1 MSDQSA
7 QNPLRVCLS
16 ALRVRRSSPTRIAE
30 RYGCAERRKPETNV
44 SNTISIST
52 MTEYQRKLINAIAA
66 SYALIVHSD
75 GEPARIERQQL
86 FTILRNHQALSGL
99 SRSEIARETAVHEAN
114 FRLDAEVA
122 QEIAREK
129 LIAIADERAAVDLIL
144 ALCRELIAADGVLH
158 PAERRQFGEIKR
170 LLGPTQVRV
179 A

>member
-1 MSDQSA
+1 M
-7 QNPLRVCLS
+7 
-16 ALRVRRSSPTRIAE
+16 
-30 RYGCAERRKPETNV
+30 

-52 MTEYQRKLINAIAA
+52 MTQYQRKLINAIAA

-86 FTILRNHQALSGL
+86 FTILGNHQALSGL

>member
-52 MTEYQRKLINAIAA
+52 MTQYQRKLINAIAA

-99 SRSEIARETAVHEAN
+99 SRSEIARETV
-114 FRLDAEVA
+114 
-122 QEIAREK
+122 
-129 LIAIADERAAVDLIL
+129 IAIADERAAVDLIL

-170 LLGPTQVRV
+170 LLGP
-179 A
+179 

>member
-1 MSDQSA
+1 MK
-7 QNPLRVCLS
+7 
-16 ALRVRRSSPTRIAE
+16 RR
-30 RYGCAERRKPETNV
+30 C
-44 SNTISIST
+44 
-52 MTEYQRKLINAIAA
+52 MKLI
-66 SYALIVHSD
+66 
-75 GEPARIERQQL
+75 
-86 FTILRNHQALSGL
+86 
-99 SRSEIARETAVHEAN
+99 

>member
-1 MSDQSA
+1 M
-7 QNPLRVCLS
+7 
-16 ALRVRRSSPTRIAE
+16 
-30 RYGCAERRKPETNV
+30 

-86 FTILRNHQALSGL
+86 FTILRNHQALESGL